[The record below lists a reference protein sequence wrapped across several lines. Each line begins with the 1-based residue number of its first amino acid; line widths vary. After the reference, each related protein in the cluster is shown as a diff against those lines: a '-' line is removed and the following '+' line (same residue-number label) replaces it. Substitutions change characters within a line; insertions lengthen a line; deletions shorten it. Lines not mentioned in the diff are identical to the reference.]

1 LAQWE
6 NNGQGWL
13 LRTKA
18 GVVSAARHRDQLPKQ
33 GDFRLVEM
41 RVEDKGNGYQLT
53 GVFVYR
59 LAAFGALANLCR
71 NDDAIL
77 TSIIEPSTL
86 NRSQKYSVWEL
97 LRQQMM
103 PEIWERSAEAL
114 KQLSNED

>member
-1 LAQWE
+1 M
-6 NNGQGWL
+6 

-18 GVVSAARHRDQLPKQ
+18 GVVNAARHREQLPKQ

-41 RVEDKGNGYQLT
+41 RLEDEGNGYQLT

-71 NDDAIL
+71 SDEAIL
-77 TSIIEPSTL
+77 SSIVEPGSL

-114 KQLSNED
+114 KQLSNEDGAVGPD